1 MKKLALALAGSAAFA
16 IAAPASAATIVLNDD
31 GSDTLTG
38 EFTGNITA
46 AGPFTREYTF
56 VLPTDG
62 VTAASLTTIAVSLA
76 GNIDFTSVTLNGQAF
91 SLSPNVDFG
100 AEFASITLD
109 TTAGLQTLIV
119 NGIAGQGPR
128 GNTSAGF
135 GGVVTFTP
143 DMAGAIPEPGMW
155 ALMIL
160 GFGFIGGALRSRRNR
175 SVKTS
180 FDFA

>member
-16 IAAPASAATIVLNDD
+16 IAAPASAATIVLEDD
-31 GSDTLTG
+31 GGDTLTG
-38 EFTGNITA
+38 EFTGNINR
-46 AGPFTREYTF
+46 AGPFTREFTF
-56 VLPTDG
+56 VLPEAGT
-62 VTAASLTTIAVSLA
+62 TASSITTIAVSMA
-76 GNIDFTSVTLNGQAF
+76 GNLDFTSVTLNGQEF
-91 SLSPNVDFG
+91 TLSPTGTFEFG
-100 AEFASITLD
+100 NIT
-109 TTAGLQTLIV
+109 TPTMAGLQTLIV
-119 NGIAGQGPR
+119 NGIASSGPM

-160 GFGFIGGALRSRRNR
+160 GFGFIGGAMRSRRNA
-175 SVKTS
+175 SVKAN